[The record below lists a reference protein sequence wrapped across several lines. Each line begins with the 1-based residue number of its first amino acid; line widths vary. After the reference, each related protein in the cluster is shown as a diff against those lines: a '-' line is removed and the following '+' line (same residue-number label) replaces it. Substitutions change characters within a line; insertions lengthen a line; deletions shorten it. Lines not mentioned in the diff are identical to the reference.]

1 MNPLYTSVEIVGGIG
16 NQLFQLAYIIYFL
29 RLSKTQRIK
38 RKLVF
43 KGDNPYWDT
52 IFKGLFRVR
61 AADEY
66 DSIQFT
72 KYHDASASPSDASPP
87 DASPS
92 YCEPPYKSKEH
103 VLLKGRYQ
111 TFQYIDDSLRDK
123 LVNIVY
129 SNEDIMYSAYYKY
142 RDILD
147 YFGKNTKDDDMVSL
161 HILRHPESHTPLTE
175 HTPLTPLLMRYYKDA
190 MRLANK
196 KKIVVFSDDIAWCI
210 NNFGDHLNSGDSGS
224 GVATDY
230 NIYYVKDVS
239 NPEMEFV
246 LMSMF
251 QNNIIEDSYFSLW
264 ASFISYYKKKI
275 VIAPKH
281 EHSDV
286 IYHKYITDIL

>member
-16 NQLFQLAYIIYFL
+16 NQLFQLAYMIYFL
-29 RLSKTQRIK
+29 RLSKTQKIK

-43 KGDNPYWDT
+43 KGGNPYWDT
-52 IFKGLFRVR
+52 IFKGLFRVI

-72 KYHDASASPSDASPP
+72 KYHGAEA
-87 DASPS
+87 S
-92 YCEPPYKSKEH
+92 YCEPPSKSKEH
-103 VLLKGRYQ
+103 VLLKGKYQ

-161 HILRHPESHTPLTE
+161 HILRHPESHS
-175 HTPLTPLLMRYYKDA
+175 PLLMRYYKDA

-210 NNFGDHLNSGDSGS
+210 NNFGDHVGD
-224 GVATDY
+224 ATDY

-251 QNNIIEDSYFSLW
+251 QNNIIADSYFSLW

-286 IYHKYITDIL
+286 IYHKYITNIL

>member
-52 IFKGLFRVR
+52 IFKGLFRVI
-61 AADEY
+61 ATDEY
-66 DSIQFT
+66 DTIQFT
-72 KYHDASASPSDASPP
+72 KYHDASPSDGSAT
-87 DASPS
+87 

-161 HILRHPESHTPLTE
+161 HILRHHESHSPLTE
-175 HTPLTPLLMRYYKDA
+175 HTPLLMRYYKDA

-210 NNFGDHLNSGDSGS
+210 NNFGDHLNSDGGY
-224 GVATDY
+224 ATDY

-251 QNNIIEDSYFSLW
+251 QNNIIADSYFSLW

>member
-52 IFKGLFRVR
+52 IFKGLFRVI
-61 AADEY
+61 ATDEY

-72 KYHDASASPSDASPP
+72 KYHDASASPSDAK
-87 DASPS
+87 AT

-103 VLLKGRYQ
+103 VLLKGKYQ

-175 HTPLTPLLMRYYKDA
+175 HTPLLMRYYKDA

-210 NNFGDHLNSGDSGS
+210 NNFGDHVNSSDS

-230 NIYYVKDVS
+230 NIYYVKDVG

-251 QNNIIEDSYFSLW
+251 QNNIIADSYFSLW
-264 ASFISYYKKKI
+264 SSFISYYKKKI

>member
-29 RLSKTQRIK
+29 RLSKTQKIK

-52 IFKGLFRVR
+52 IFKGLFRVI
-61 AADEY
+61 ATDEY

-72 KYHDASASPSDASPP
+72 KYHGAEATDDASTP
-87 DASPS
+87 DASP
-92 YCEPPYKSKEH
+92 YYEPPYKSKEH
-103 VLLKGRYQ
+103 VLLKGKYQ

-161 HILRHPESHTPLTE
+161 HILRHPEPLTPLTE
-175 HTPLTPLLMRYYKDA
+175 HTPLPMRYYEEA

-196 KKIVVFSDDIAWCI
+196 KNIVVFSDDIAWCI
-210 NNFGDHLNSGDSGS
+210 DNFGDAAIGDS
-224 GVATDY
+224 TDY
-230 NIYYVKDVS
+230 NIYYVKDVG

-251 QNNIIEDSYFSLW
+251 QNNIIADSYFSLW

-286 IYHKYITDIL
+286 IYHKYITNIL

>member
-16 NQLFQLAYIIYFL
+16 NQLFQLAYMIYFL

-52 IFKGLFRVR
+52 IFKGLFRVI
-61 AADEY
+61 ATDEY
-66 DSIQFT
+66 DTIQFT
-72 KYHDASASPSDASPP
+72 KYHDAEATGGEAE
-87 DASPS
+87 AS

-161 HILRHPESHTPLTE
+161 HILRHPESHTQ
-175 HTPLTPLLMRYYKDA
+175 LLMRYYKDA

-210 NNFGDHLNSGDSGS
+210 NNFGDHLNSSGS

-230 NIYYVKDVS
+230 NIYYVKDVG

-251 QNNIIEDSYFSLW
+251 QNNIIADSYFSLW

>member
-52 IFKGLFRVR
+52 IFKGLFRVI

-66 DSIQFT
+66 DTIQFT
-72 KYHDASASPSDASPP
+72 KYHDASASPSDAE
-87 DASPS
+87 AT

-103 VLLKGRYQ
+103 VLLKGKYQ

-161 HILRHPESHTPLTE
+161 HILRHPESHTPL
-175 HTPLTPLLMRYYKDA
+175 LMRYYKDA

-210 NNFGDHLNSGDSGS
+210 NNFGDHLNSGDGCYD
-224 GVATDY
+224 ATDY

-251 QNNIIEDSYFSLW
+251 QNNIIADSYFSLW

>member
-43 KGDNPYWDT
+43 KGGNPYWDT
-52 IFKGLFRVR
+52 IFKGLFRVI
-61 AADEY
+61 ASDEY

-72 KYHDASASPSDASPP
+72 KYHDASAT
-87 DASPS
+87 

-103 VLLKGRYQ
+103 VLLKGKYQ

-147 YFGKNTKDDDMVSL
+147 YFGKNTKDDEMVSL
-161 HILRHPESHTPLTE
+161 HILRHPESLTQHTQ
-175 HTPLTPLLMRYYKDA
+175 HTPLLMRYYKDA

-210 NNFGDHLNSGDSGS
+210 NNFGDHVNSSDDDGI
-224 GVATDY
+224 TDY
-230 NIYYVKDVS
+230 NIYYVKDVG
-239 NPEMEFV
+239 NPEIEFV
-246 LMSMF
+246 MMSMF
-251 QNNIIEDSYFSLW
+251 QNNIIADSYFSLW
-264 ASFISYYKKKI
+264 ASFISYYKKKV